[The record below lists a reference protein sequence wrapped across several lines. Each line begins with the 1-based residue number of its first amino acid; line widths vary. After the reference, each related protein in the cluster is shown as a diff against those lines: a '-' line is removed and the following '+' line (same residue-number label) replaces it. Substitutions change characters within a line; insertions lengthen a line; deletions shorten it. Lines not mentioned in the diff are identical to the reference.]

1 MSLFFPAETTTRL
14 TCHAQKPALCAE
26 RTEHISRRATTSCP
40 AHLCTALLLVRGSDR
55 KCCLGGLSAV
65 RLFQHTRRLSP
76 ARSGGRTLLRHLC
89 PQHPDKGGIA
99 LALHFVF
106 FFSFAALAETNV
118 RSPCLQA
125 HKSDSAMLLLLGEKY
140 KKRRYEAPPF
150 FFSSSPAV
158 RVLGVERP
166 SSLKR
171 VVDVTYAPT
180 TAVRRSR
187 RLQLFHLYDRFSG

>member
-1 MSLFFPAETTTRL
+1 MGGHAQLSTRNEENVAFLPAETTTRL

-26 RTEHISRRATTSCP
+26 RTKHISRWATTSCP

-55 KCCLGGLSAV
+55 KCCLSGLSAV

-106 FFSFAALAETNV
+106 FFFRSPRLPKPMCEALAYRPTKAI
-118 RSPCLQA
+118 LQCYYYWA
-125 HKSDSAMLLLLGEKY
+125 RNT

-150 FFSSSPAV
+150 FFPQA
-158 RVLGVERP
+158 
-166 SSLKR
+166 
-171 VVDVTYAPT
+171 
-180 TAVRRSR
+180 
-187 RLQLFHLYDRFSG
+187 RLCVCSAWKDLLL